1 MNMRLFDS
9 HAHYDDARFDGE
21 TERILAEVHAS
32 GVGKITNIASS
43 LATSRASVRFAETHD
58 YIYASV
64 GVHPSDAVRDMQNAD
79 WLEQLEGLYSSSE
92 KVVAIGEIGLDYH
105 YGKEDKEEQKL
116 CFDAQ
121 MQLAAK
127 LDAPV
132 VIHDRE
138 AHEDTLEILA
148 RYPSVTGVVHSFS
161 GSFEMA
167 KQVVKMGYCIS
178 VNGVLTFNNAKKIVD
193 IVTRLDELAPD
204 ARERILM
211 ETDCPY
217 LAPVPF
223 RGKLNR
229 SDYMLYTAEKAA
241 DCLGI
246 SREEF
251 CELTY
256 RNACRFYRIDET
268 GKVLRKS
275 VEI

>member
-1 MNMRLFDS
+1 MPMRLFDS
-9 HAHYDDARFDGE
+9 HAHYDDAHFDGE

-32 GVGKITNIASS
+32 GVEKITNIASS
-43 LATSRASVRFAETHD
+43 LATSRASVRLAETHD
-58 YIYASV
+58 FVYSSV

-79 WLEQLEGLYSSSE
+79 WLQQLESLYSSCE

-127 LDAPV
+127 LDVPV

-138 AHEDTLEILA
+138 AHEDTFDILA
-148 RYPSVTGVVHSFS
+148 RYPSVTGVIHSFS

-167 KQVVKMGYCIS
+167 KQVLKMGYCIS

-241 DCLGI
+241 DCLAI
-246 SREEF
+246 SQEEF

-256 RNACRFYRIDET
+256 RNACRFYRIDEN

>member
-21 TERILAEVHAS
+21 TERILAEVHAG
-32 GVGKITNIASS
+32 GVEKITNIASC
-43 LATSRASVRFAETHD
+43 LATSKASVRLAETHG

-79 WLEQLEGLYSSSE
+79 WLQQLESLYHSSE

-121 MQLAAK
+121 MQLAEK
-127 LDAPV
+127 LNAPV

-167 KQVVKMGYCIS
+167 KQVMKMGYYIS

-193 IVTRLDELAPD
+193 IVTRLDELASD
-204 ARERILM
+204 ARERILL

-241 DCLGI
+241 ECLGI

-268 GKVLRKS
+268 GKVLRKP
-275 VEI
+275 VEA

>member
-32 GVGKITNIASS
+32 GVEKITNIASS

-79 WLEQLEGLYSSSE
+79 WLEQLEGLYRSSE

-167 KQVVKMGYCIS
+167 KQVMKMGYYIS

-193 IVTRLDELAPD
+193 IVTRLDELAPN

-268 GKVLRKS
+268 GMVLRKPA
-275 VEI
+275 EA

>member
-1 MNMRLFDS
+1 MRLFDS
-9 HAHYDDARFDGE
+9 HAHYDDAHFDGE

-32 GVGKITNIASS
+32 GVEKITNIASS
-43 LATSRASVRFAETHD
+43 LATSRASVRLAETHD
-58 YIYASV
+58 FVYASV

-79 WLEQLEGLYSSSE
+79 WLQQLESLYSSCE

-127 LDAPV
+127 LDVPV

-138 AHEDTLEILA
+138 AHEDTFDILA

-167 KQVVKMGYCIS
+167 KQVLKMGYCIS

-241 DCLGI
+241 NCLGI

-256 RNACRFYRIDET
+256 RNACRFYRIDEN

>member
-1 MNMRLFDS
+1 MRLFDS

-32 GVGKITNIASS
+32 GVEKITNIASS

-79 WLEQLEGLYSSSE
+79 WLEQLEGLYRSSE

-167 KQVVKMGYCIS
+167 KQVMKMGCYIS

-193 IVTRLDELAPD
+193 IVTRLDELAPN

-268 GKVLRKS
+268 GKVLRKPA
-275 VEI
+275 EA

>member
-32 GVGKITNIASS
+32 GVEKITNIASS

-79 WLEQLEGLYSSSE
+79 WLLQLESLYRSSE

-167 KQVVKMGYCIS
+167 KQVLKMGYYIS

-193 IVTRLDELAPD
+193 IVTRLDELAPN

-268 GKVLRKS
+268 GMVLRKPA
-275 VEI
+275 EA

>member
-1 MNMRLFDS
+1 MRLFDS

-32 GVGKITNIASS
+32 GVEKITNIASS

-79 WLEQLEGLYSSSE
+79 WLEQLEGLYRSSE

-127 LDAPV
+127 LDAPA

-167 KQVVKMGYCIS
+167 KQVMKMGYYIS

-193 IVTRLDELAPD
+193 IVTRLDELAPN

-268 GKVLRKS
+268 GMVLRKPA
-275 VEI
+275 EA

>member
-1 MNMRLFDS
+1 MRLFDS

-32 GVGKITNIASS
+32 GVEKITNIASS

-79 WLEQLEGLYSSSE
+79 WLEQLEGLYRSSE

-167 KQVVKMGYCIS
+167 KQVLKMGYYIS

-193 IVTRLDELAPD
+193 IVTRLDELAPN

-241 DCLGI
+241 DCLAI

-268 GKVLRKS
+268 GMVLRKPA
-275 VEI
+275 EA

>member
-1 MNMRLFDS
+1 MRLFDS

-32 GVGKITNIASS
+32 GVEKITNIASS

-58 YIYASV
+58 FVYSSV

-79 WLEQLEGLYSSSE
+79 WLQQLESLYSSCE

-167 KQVVKMGYCIS
+167 KQVLKMGYYIS

-193 IVTRLDELAPD
+193 IVTRLDELAPN

-268 GKVLRKS
+268 GMVLRKPA
-275 VEI
+275 EA

>member
-1 MNMRLFDS
+1 MRLFDS

-32 GVGKITNIASS
+32 GVEKITNIASS
-43 LATSRASVRFAETHD
+43 LATSRASVRLAETHD

-79 WLEQLEGLYSSSE
+79 WLEQLEGLYRSSE

-167 KQVVKMGYCIS
+167 KQVMKMGYYIS

-193 IVTRLDELAPD
+193 IVTRLDELAPN

-268 GKVLRKS
+268 GKVLRKPA
-275 VEI
+275 EA

>member
-32 GVGKITNIASS
+32 GVEKITNIASS

-79 WLEQLEGLYSSSE
+79 WLEQLEGLYRSSE

-167 KQVVKMGYCIS
+167 KQVMKMGYYIS

-193 IVTRLDELAPD
+193 IVTRLDELAPN

-268 GKVLRKS
+268 GKVLRKPA
-275 VEI
+275 EA

>member
-1 MNMRLFDS
+1 MRLFDS

-32 GVGKITNIASS
+32 GVEKITNIASS

-64 GVHPSDAVRDMQNAD
+64 GVHPSDAVRDMQHTD
-79 WLEQLEGLYSSSE
+79 WLEQLEGLYRSSE

-138 AHEDTLEILA
+138 AHEDTLKILA

-167 KQVVKMGYCIS
+167 KQVMKMGYYIS

-193 IVTRLDELAPD
+193 IVTRLDELAPN

-241 DCLGI
+241 ECLGI

-268 GKVLRKS
+268 GMVLRKPA
-275 VEI
+275 EA

>member
-1 MNMRLFDS
+1 MRLFDS

-32 GVGKITNIASS
+32 GVEKITNIASS
-43 LATSRASVRFAETHD
+43 LATSKASVRFAETHS

-64 GVHPSDAVRDMQNAD
+64 GVHPSDAVRDMQYAD
-79 WLEQLEGLYSSSE
+79 WLQQLEWLYRSSE

-127 LDAPV
+127 LGVPV

-167 KQVVKMGYCIS
+167 KQVMKMGYYIS

-193 IVTRLDELAPD
+193 IVTRLDELASD
-204 ARERILM
+204 ARERILL

-241 DCLGI
+241 EYLGI

-268 GKVLRKS
+268 GRVLRKA
-275 VEI
+275 VEA

>member
-1 MNMRLFDS
+1 MRLFDS

-32 GVGKITNIASS
+32 GVEKITNIASS

-64 GVHPSDAVRDMQNAD
+64 GVHPSDAVRDMQHTD
-79 WLEQLEGLYSSSE
+79 WLEQLEGLYRSSE

-138 AHEDTLEILA
+138 AHEDTLKILA

-167 KQVVKMGYCIS
+167 KQVMKMGYYIS

-193 IVTRLDELAPD
+193 IFTRLDELAPN

-241 DCLGI
+241 ECLGI

-268 GKVLRKS
+268 GMVLRKPA
-275 VEI
+275 EA

>member
-1 MNMRLFDS
+1 MRLFDS

-32 GVGKITNIASS
+32 GVEKITNIASS
-43 LATSRASVRFAETHD
+43 LATSRASVRLSETHG

-79 WLEQLEGLYSSSE
+79 WLEQLEGLYRSSE

-167 KQVVKMGYCIS
+167 KQVLKMGYYIS

-193 IVTRLDELAPD
+193 IVTRLDELAPN

-268 GKVLRKS
+268 GMVLRKPA
-275 VEI
+275 EA

>member
-1 MNMRLFDS
+1 MRLFDS

-21 TERILAEVHAS
+21 NERILAEVHAS
-32 GVGKITNIASS
+32 GVEKITNIASS

-79 WLEQLEGLYSSSE
+79 WLEQLEGLYRSSE

-167 KQVVKMGYCIS
+167 KQVMKMGCYIS

-193 IVTRLDELAPD
+193 IVTRLDELAPN

-268 GKVLRKS
+268 GMVLRKPA
-275 VEI
+275 EA

>member
-32 GVGKITNIASS
+32 GVEKITNIASS
-43 LATSRASVRFAETHD
+43 LATSRASVCFAETHD

-79 WLEQLEGLYSSSE
+79 WLEQLEGLYRSSE

-167 KQVVKMGYCIS
+167 KQVLKMGYYIS

-193 IVTRLDELAPD
+193 IVTRLDELAPN

-251 CELTY
+251 CEMTY

>member
-1 MNMRLFDS
+1 MRLFDS

-32 GVGKITNIASS
+32 GVEKITNIASS

-79 WLEQLEGLYSSSE
+79 WLEQLEGLYRSSE

-167 KQVVKMGYCIS
+167 KQVMKMGCYIS

-193 IVTRLDELAPD
+193 IVTRLDELAPN

-268 GKVLRKS
+268 GMVLRKPA
-275 VEI
+275 EA

>member
-32 GVGKITNIASS
+32 GVEKITNIASS

-79 WLEQLEGLYSSSE
+79 WLEQLEGLYSSCE

-167 KQVVKMGYCIS
+167 KQVMKMGCYIS

-193 IVTRLDELAPD
+193 IVTRLDELAPN

-268 GKVLRKS
+268 GMVLRKPA
-275 VEI
+275 EA

>member
-1 MNMRLFDS
+1 MRLFDS

-21 TERILAEVHAS
+21 TERILAEVHAG
-32 GVGKITNIASS
+32 GVEKITNIASS
-43 LATSRASVRFAETHD
+43 LATSKASVRFAETHD

-79 WLEQLEGLYSSSE
+79 WLEQLEGLYRSSE

-167 KQVVKMGYCIS
+167 KQVLKMGYYIS

-193 IVTRLDELAPD
+193 IVTRLDELAPN

-241 DCLGI
+241 DCLSI

-268 GKVLRKS
+268 GKVLRKPA
-275 VEI
+275 EA

>member
-32 GVGKITNIASS
+32 GVEKITNIASS

-79 WLEQLEGLYSSSE
+79 WLEQLEGLYRSSE

-167 KQVVKMGYCIS
+167 KQVLKMGYYIS

-193 IVTRLDELAPD
+193 IVTRLDELAQN

-251 CELTY
+251 CERTY

-268 GKVLRKS
+268 GKVLRKPA
-275 VEI
+275 EA

>member
-9 HAHYDDARFDGE
+9 HAHYDDARFGDE
-21 TERILAEVHAS
+21 TERILAEVYAG
-32 GVGKITNIASS
+32 GVEKITNIASS
-43 LATSRASVRFAETHD
+43 LATSKASVRLSETHS

-79 WLEQLEGLYSSSE
+79 WLQQLESLYRSSE

-127 LDAPV
+127 LGVPV

-167 KQVVKMGYCIS
+167 KQVMKMGYYIS

-193 IVTRLDELAPD
+193 IVTRLDELASD

-229 SDYMLYTAEKAA
+229 SDYMLYTTEKAA
-241 DCLGI
+241 ECLGI

-268 GKVLRKS
+268 GKVLRKP
-275 VEI
+275 VEA

>member
-1 MNMRLFDS
+1 MRLFDS

-32 GVGKITNIASS
+32 GVEKITNIASS

-79 WLEQLEGLYSSSE
+79 WLEQLEGLYRSSE

-167 KQVVKMGYCIS
+167 KQVMKMGYYIS

-193 IVTRLDELAPD
+193 IVTRLDELAPN

-268 GKVLRKS
+268 GMVLRKPA
-275 VEI
+275 EA

>member
-1 MNMRLFDS
+1 MRLFDS

-32 GVGKITNIASS
+32 GVEKITNIASS

-79 WLEQLEGLYSSSE
+79 WLLQLESLYRSSE

-167 KQVVKMGYCIS
+167 KQVMKMGYYIS

-193 IVTRLDELAPD
+193 IVTRLDELAPN

-268 GKVLRKS
+268 GMVLRKPA
-275 VEI
+275 EA

>member
-32 GVGKITNIASS
+32 GVEKITNIASS

-79 WLEQLEGLYSSSE
+79 WLEQLEGLYRSSE

-167 KQVVKMGYCIS
+167 KQVMKMGYYIS

-193 IVTRLDELAPD
+193 IVTRLDELAPN

-229 SDYMLYTAEKAA
+229 SDYMLYTAEKASE
-241 DCLGI
+241 CLGI

-268 GKVLRKS
+268 GMVLRKPA
-275 VEI
+275 EA

>member
-1 MNMRLFDS
+1 MRLFDS

-32 GVGKITNIASS
+32 GVEKITNIASS

-64 GVHPSDAVRDMQNAD
+64 GVHPADAVRDMQNAD
-79 WLEQLEGLYSSSE
+79 WLEQLEGLYRSSE

-127 LDAPV
+127 LDVPV

-167 KQVVKMGYCIS
+167 KQVLKMGYYIS

-193 IVTRLDELAPD
+193 IVTRLDELAPN

-268 GKVLRKS
+268 GMVLRKPA
-275 VEI
+275 EA

>member
-1 MNMRLFDS
+1 MRLFDS

-32 GVGKITNIASS
+32 GVEKITNIASS
-43 LATSRASVRFAETHD
+43 LATSRASVCFAETHD

-79 WLEQLEGLYSSSE
+79 WLEQLEGLYRSSE

-105 YGKEDKEEQKL
+105 YGKEGKEEQKL

-167 KQVVKMGYCIS
+167 KQVLKMGYYIS

-193 IVTRLDELAPD
+193 IVTRLDELAPN

-241 DCLGI
+241 ECLGI

-268 GKVLRKS
+268 GKVLRKPA
-275 VEI
+275 EA

>member
-1 MNMRLFDS
+1 MRLFDS

-32 GVGKITNIASS
+32 GVEKITNIASS

-79 WLEQLEGLYSSSE
+79 WLEQLEGLYRSSE

-167 KQVVKMGYCIS
+167 KQVLKMGYYIS

-193 IVTRLDELAPD
+193 IVTRLDELAPN

-268 GKVLRKS
+268 GMVLRKPA
-275 VEI
+275 EA

>member
-1 MNMRLFDS
+1 MRLFDS

-32 GVGKITNIASS
+32 GVEKITNIASS

-79 WLEQLEGLYSSSE
+79 WLEQLEGLYRSSE

-167 KQVVKMGYCIS
+167 KQVLKMGYYIS

-193 IVTRLDELAPD
+193 IVTRLDELAPN

-246 SREEF
+246 SREKF

-268 GKVLRKS
+268 GMVLRKPA
-275 VEI
+275 EA